1 MLNSAHLTE
10 RLSFQF
16 TIFIA
21 QLLKQGE
28 KQAEN
33 QPSDKHYSSFRGAEA
48 LLFPHG
54 TLAPSQEWVWFCYFF
69 SPQMLIF
76 MLLKRKDIVLC
87 MKIIVLSVQICC
99 YRSRKYCT
107 KTS

>member
-54 TLAPSQEWVWFCYFF
+54 TLEPSQEWVWFCYFF
-69 SPQMLIF
+69 FPSNAHLYAAEEEKHNF
-76 MLLKRKDIVLC
+76 MYESNCFISANLLL
-87 MKIIVLSVQICC
+87 QE
-99 YRSRKYCT
+99 
-107 KTS
+107 